1 MNRIRSKVKEAAPR
15 EARKGGAGL
24 PRPLIAILNGSFLTR
39 EKLLANMGFILFV
52 AGLMILYI
60 GYGYYTERTVRLLQH
75 TESDLKELRSEY
87 ITVRSQLEQTEQQSR
102 VAEDIGDL
110 GLHESRVPPYKLKV
124 DEDEIRSTR

>member
-1 MNRIRSKVKEAAPR
+1 M
-15 EARKGGAGL
+15 
-24 PRPLIAILNGSFLTR
+24 
-39 EKLLANMGFILFV
+39 
-52 AGLMILYI
+52 
-60 GYGYYTERTVRLLQH
+60 LQH